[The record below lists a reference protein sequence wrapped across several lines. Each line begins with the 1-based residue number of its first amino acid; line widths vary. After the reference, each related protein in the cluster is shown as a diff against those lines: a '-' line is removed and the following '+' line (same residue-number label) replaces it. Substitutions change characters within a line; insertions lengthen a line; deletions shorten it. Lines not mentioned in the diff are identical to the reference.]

1 MLTVFPTIR
10 NREILI
16 LNLYRV
22 SNYLC
27 YYGKLLYYELFRT
40 QKFHIDHRNFI
51 GISSISQKK
60 HRHLSSFKTLVYF
73 GLGVLAESPKSVVV
87 VATYDQVK
95 KIVCVISK
103 FA

>member
-16 LNLYRV
+16 LNSYRV

-27 YYGKLLYYELFRT
+27 YYGKLLYYT
-40 QKFHIDHRNFI
+40 
-51 GISSISQKK
+51 GIFLLLK
-60 HRHLSSFKTLVYF
+60 HLSCF
-73 GLGVLAESPKSVVV
+73 GLGVLAESPKSVVA